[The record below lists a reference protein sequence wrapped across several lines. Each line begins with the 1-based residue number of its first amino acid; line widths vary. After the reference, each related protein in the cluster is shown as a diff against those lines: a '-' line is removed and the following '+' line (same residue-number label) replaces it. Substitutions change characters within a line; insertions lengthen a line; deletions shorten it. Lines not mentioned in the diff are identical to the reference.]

1 MEKTERDKI
10 EEKNKG
16 TDRRMKV
23 PNGMAANPSKDYD
36 GIIASTGTSRELR
49 ESLEYAVSSANQIKS
64 ADRKSRAF
72 SFEDDS
78 ILKQEEIK
86 SSIGDYCVGETSR
99 SDALM
104 ILSDIEQNQTETIKR
119 ELIPEESWRREF
131 IGYIANSF
139 IGDVKLGEHQYQKL
153 LAKGRED
160 TWNYIKPTLERP
172 SLVISEVNEAGEETG
187 RYNFIKV
194 FNEEGNTRWY
204 YSVGVTKDYD
214 GLFSISNRR
223 IHRKQIA
230 N

>member
-1 MEKTERDKI
+1 
-10 EEKNKG
+10 
-16 TDRRMKV
+16 
-23 PNGMAANPSKDYD
+23 
-36 GIIASTGTSRELR
+36 LR
-49 ESLEYAVSSANQIKS
+49 
-64 ADRKSRAF
+64 
-72 SFEDDS
+72 
-78 ILKQEEIK
+78 
-86 SSIGDYCVGETSR
+86 
-99 SDALM
+99 
-104 ILSDIEQNQTETIKR
+104 
-119 ELIPEESWRREF
+119 
-131 IGYIANSF
+131 F
-139 IGDVKLGEHQYQKL
+139 IGDVELGEHQYQKL
-153 LAKGRED
+153 LAKGRKD